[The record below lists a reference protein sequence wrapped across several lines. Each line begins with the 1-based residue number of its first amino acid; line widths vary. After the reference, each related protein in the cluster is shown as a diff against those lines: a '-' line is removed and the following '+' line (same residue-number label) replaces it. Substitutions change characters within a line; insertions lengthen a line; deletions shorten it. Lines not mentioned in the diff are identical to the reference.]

1 MKGRSRHFRSARLVP
16 LLAALE
22 SHKARELSNVP
33 NWAPVNKRLE
43 DKAYKCNA
51 SRLIFFTTTKDHPHA
66 DFTVIVKTVKNTKKK
81 GRA

>member
-16 LLAALE
+16 LLATLE

-43 DKAYKCNA
+43 DKAYNA
-51 SRLIFFTTTKDHPHA
+51 SRLMFFTTTKDHPHA
-66 DFTVIVKTVKNTKKK
+66 DFTVTVKTVKNTKKK